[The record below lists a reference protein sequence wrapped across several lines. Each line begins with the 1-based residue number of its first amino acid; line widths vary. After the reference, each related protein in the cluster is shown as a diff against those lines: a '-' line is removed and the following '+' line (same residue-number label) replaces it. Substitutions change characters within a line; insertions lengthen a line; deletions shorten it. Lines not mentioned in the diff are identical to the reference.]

1 MNSNPDGDAER
12 NPNWARANGAAALYA
27 PFRPRRARFVVWIF
41 GGIEVVVLLGL
52 AAFLPATGPIPFH
65 WPDRLGVVLV
75 ALAVVLVLSRFARLR
90 AVPSPAGLRVRNV
103 LFTRRLA
110 WAQIVSVQFGGGNPW
125 AVLDLTDG
133 DTLAVMAV
141 QRADGE
147 RAMGEARRLA
157 TLVALHTRTDHDD

>member
-1 MNSNPDGDAER
+1 MNTNPDSNPDGI
-12 NPNWARANGAAALYA
+12 PSWARADGAAALYA
-27 PFRPRRARFVVWIF
+27 PFRPRRVRFVVWIF
-41 GGIEVVVLLGL
+41 GGVEVAVLLGL

-90 AVPSPAGLRVRNV
+90 AVPGPDGLRVRNV

-110 WAQIVSVQFGGGNPW
+110 WAQIVSVQFGGGMPW

-141 QRADGE
+141 QRADGD
-147 RAMGEARRLA
+147 RAINEARRLA
-157 TLVALHTRTDHDD
+157 TLVALHSHTDHDD